1 MKLMQVD
8 GVTLKQQMYIEVIHE
23 LERDHGHA
31 HVSEIARSLG
41 VSKPSVVQMLGRL
54 EEAGWIKRAHRD
66 ITLTRGGRKIAGE
79 LDDRQAV
86 LHRFMVTHLGMD
98 ARQAEQ
104 EACRLEHVVSSA
116 FLAGLRQLR

>member
-1 MKLMQVD
+1 MRLTQTD
-8 GVTLKQQMYIEVIHE
+8 RVTLKQEMYIEVIHE

-54 EEAGWIKRAHRD
+54 EEAGLIKRDHKD
-66 ITLTRGGRKIAGE
+66 ITLTRGIRKIAGE
-79 LDDRQAV
+79 LGDRQAV
-86 LHRFMVTHLGMD
+86 LHEFMVTHLGMD
-98 ARQAEQ
+98 ARQAEH

-116 FLAGLRQLR
+116 FVAGLRKLR